1 MKLSSLFF
9 LFFVLGCSKKIDLNP
24 DLVSLKLSPSSY
36 KRIVKKRKEALNK
49 GLLYSFKEDFV
60 EGNVI
65 FNGDSINV
73 KARLKGDHLDHL
85 KGNRWSF
92 RIKSEKPIL
101 GHRKFSVHN
110 IAARRYQ
117 LEWAFHKLLKHI
129 GVIGLDYHFIE
140 FSLND
145 SLKGI
150 YAYES
155 HFKNELLDS
164 NNRAHG
170 PILGFD
176 ESTHWKGSRFDS
188 LHFLVKDDSLMVNA
202 DLKIYNKKWCAKNK
216 ILKYEAL
223 SKLNDL
229 QKGRGELDTIIDIE
243 LWAKY
248 ITISELMGF
257 FHNLRWHN
265 LKFYFNPKTKLLEPI
280 GYDSGANFDLSYVWF
295 LSDKLELIYHP
306 MRKSDVFMKSLKS
319 QFNIVK
325 QEEWLDEFFDK
336 NRATID
342 YNERLVQIE
351 NSSYSFQERTF
362 YYSQDKLVIP
372 KSIKVE

>member
-1 MKLSSLFF
+1 MKILLLSFIII
-9 LFFVLGCSKKIDLNP
+9 VLGCSEKTTLDP
-24 DLVSLKLSPSSY
+24 DTISLKLSTSGY
-36 KRIVKKRKEALNK
+36 KKIVVKRNEALSK
-49 GLLYSFKEDFV
+49 GLLYSSKNDYV
-60 EGNVI
+60 VGNVI
-65 FNGDSINV
+65 YNGDSIRV

-110 IAARRYQ
+110 VATRRYQ

-129 GVIGLDYHFIE
+129 GVIGLDYHFVE

-164 NNRAHG
+164 NNRVYG

-176 ESTHWKGSRFDS
+176 ESTHWKSSRFDS

-216 ILKYEAL
+216 GLKNEAL
-223 SKLNDL
+223 SKLKDL
-229 QKGRGELDTIIDIE
+229 QVGKGLLDTIVDID

-265 LKFYFNPKTKLLEPI
+265 LKFYFNPNTRLLEPI
-280 GYDSGANFDLSYVWF
+280 GYDAGANFDLNYVWF
-295 LSDKLELIYHP
+295 LSDKLELLYHP
-306 MRKSDVFMKSLKS
+306 FRESDLFMKSLEM
-319 QFNIVK
+319 QFNLVR
-325 QEEWLDEFFDK
+325 QEEWLDDFFDL
-336 NRATID
+336 NRAAIN
-342 YNERLVQIE
+342 YNERLVQME
-351 NSSYSFQERTF
+351 NSSYYFQEKTF
-362 YYSQDKLVIP
+362 YSSQEKLVIS
-372 KSIKVE
+372 K